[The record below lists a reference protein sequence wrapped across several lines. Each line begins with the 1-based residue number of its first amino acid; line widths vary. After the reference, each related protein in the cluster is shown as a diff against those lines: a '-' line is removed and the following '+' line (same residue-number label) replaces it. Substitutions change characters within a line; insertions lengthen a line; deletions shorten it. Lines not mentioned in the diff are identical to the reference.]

1 MVYVSGDNVAATV
14 VKAEAVTARNNA
26 MKTKAFGCHRVR
38 KAMRVTWTKGRCTV
52 LKDYRV
58 VHGGSL
64 GSHRW
69 AILRTHTLNNMQF
82 FKPTRR
88 DPHWCKLVLGKPA
101 RAAEWIQ
108 SVTGVY
114 DSFDAAMKQ
123 VIDGD
128 GNDSEDVAEISL
140 PKFPGSTEEHSFKAM
155 KYAKFNMEATTANL
169 DWLITF
175 VSPDIG
181 SGDQHGR
188 KPRLPRSEHPRI
200 SRMRCRRQETTSA
213 GVFSC
218 SNSISNREAPRHK
231 HFTTLCSIRILAF
244 CVATTNVMC
253 KCSLGVV

>member
-128 GNDSEDVAEISL
+128 GNDSADVAEISL

-181 SGDQHGR
+181 SGVSAWPNAATSTIRTPTNQSHALQASGDHVR
-188 KPRLPRSEHPRI
+188 KS
-200 SRMRCRRQETTSA
+200 
-213 GVFSC
+213 VF
-218 SNSISNREAPRHK
+218 
-231 HFTTLCSIRILAF
+231 L
-244 CVATTNVMC
+244 
-253 KCSLGVV
+253 